1 MAAATRHLG
10 FGVTVN
16 LTYEAPYLLARRF
29 STLDHLTQGR
39 VGWNI
44 VTGYLESAARAM
56 GLSGQIAHDER
67 YDRADEFLDVA
78 YQLWEGSWDADAVKA
93 DKRARVYADPAAVRQ
108 VDHAG
113 KYYRV
118 QGYHLAEPS
127 PQRTP
132 VLYQAGSSGR
142 GLAFAA
148 RHAECVFV
156 SSQTKEGLRKLVS
169 ELREAVAREG
179 RDPRD
184 IKFFMGITAVV
195 GRTEQEARDK
205 HAEYLRYASPEAGL
219 AHYASST
226 GIDFSTYAPDEPIR
240 YVKNN
245 AIESAVRSLTVART
259 DRTVRDLLAD
269 MALGGRYPAL
279 VGSAAQVADELESWV
294 AETGIDGFNLARTVT
309 PECYE
314 DFIDLVIPEL
324 QSRGSYKTAYADGTL
339 RELFGAGRAALPDV
353 RGRARGPPTPERA
366 ARMRGR

>member
-1 MAAATRHLG
+1 
-10 FGVTVN
+10 
-16 LTYEAPYLLARRF
+16 
-29 STLDHLTQGR
+29 
-39 VGWNI
+39 
-44 VTGYLESAARAM
+44 
-56 GLSGQIAHDER
+56 
-67 YDRADEFLDVA
+67 
-78 YQLWEGSWDADAVKA
+78 
-93 DKRARVYADPAAVRQ
+93 
-108 VDHAG
+108 
-113 KYYRV
+113 
-118 QGYHLAEPS
+118 
-127 PQRTP
+127 
-132 VLYQAGSSGR
+132 
-142 GLAFAA
+142 
-148 RHAECVFV
+148 
-156 SSQTKEGLRKLVS
+156 
-169 ELREAVAREG
+169 
-179 RDPRD
+179 
-184 IKFFMGITAVV
+184 MGITAVV
-195 GRTEQEARDK
+195 GRTEREARDK

-339 RELFGAGRAALPDV
+339 REKLFGAGRAALPDT
-353 RGRARGPPTPERA
+353 RARAPPPTPERA

>member
-1 MAAATRHLG
+1 M
-10 FGVTVN
+10 
-16 LTYEAPYLLARRF
+16 
-29 STLDHLTQGR
+29 
-39 VGWNI
+39 
-44 VTGYLESAARAM
+44 
-56 GLSGQIAHDER
+56 
-67 YDRADEFLDVA
+67 A
-78 YQLWEGSWDADAVKA
+78 YQLWEGSWDADAVKPTSA
-93 DKRARVYADPAAVRQ
+93 RGSMPIRRRAP
-108 VDHAG
+108 VDHDG

-169 ELREAVAREG
+169 ELRAAVARGPRSARHQVLHGHHG
-179 RDPRD
+179 RR
-184 IKFFMGITAVV
+184 
-195 GRTEQEARDK
+195 RTHGTGSPGQARRVP
-205 HAEYLRYASPEAGL
+205 ALRQPEAGL

-324 QSRGSYKTAYADGTL
+324 QSRGSYKTAADGTL
-339 RELFGAGRAALPDV
+339 REKLFGAGRAALPDV
-353 RGRARGPPTPERA
+353 HAGARRTA
-366 ARMRGR
+366 YA